1 MIRTHWTAWR
11 FNGFAICL
19 ALVAVLL
26 LLTPRNT
33 VAVPGRDGVYSVLWP
48 LAPVLVG
55 MWAIAGLR
63 PAYLDLRLTA
73 VRRILDRAIA
83 VAVTS
88 AGAMIV
94 VGVAPAD
101 QRTVLYRNVV
111 YTLGVSFICVSTLP
125 KSTAWIPTVIPPMM
139 MWLLGTRSEGPPQ
152 RWAVLLRP
160 EDDHAALTVAVAAYA
175 VGSALLLGL
184 RHGLSSSGT

>member
-1 MIRTHWTAWR
+1 MIRTHWAAWR

-19 ALVAVLL
+19 ALVGVLL
-26 LLTPRNT
+26 LLAPRNT

-55 MWAIAGLR
+55 MWVIAGLR

-88 AGAMIV
+88 AGAMLV

-101 QRTVLYRNVV
+101 QHAILYRNIV

-125 KSTAWIPTVIPPMM
+125 KSTAWIPTVTPPMI
-139 MWLLGTRSEGPPQ
+139 MWLLGTRSTGPPQ
-152 RWAVLLRP
+152 AWAVLLRP
-160 EDDHAALTVAVAAYA
+160 EDDHAALAVAVLAYA
-175 VGSALLLGL
+175 VGTTLMLGL
-184 RHGLSSSGT
+184 RRGLSSSGT